1 MNETYVRKQIARY
14 KRETGYGRDDA
25 LYLIANHCNITRAVN
40 FQEMTETEKSKTLAF
55 IAEFERR

>member
-1 MNETYVRKQIARY
+1 MNETYVKKQIARY
-14 KRETGYGRDDA
+14 RSGSAYHADDA

-40 FQEMTETEKSKTLAF
+40 FHEMTASEKSRTREF